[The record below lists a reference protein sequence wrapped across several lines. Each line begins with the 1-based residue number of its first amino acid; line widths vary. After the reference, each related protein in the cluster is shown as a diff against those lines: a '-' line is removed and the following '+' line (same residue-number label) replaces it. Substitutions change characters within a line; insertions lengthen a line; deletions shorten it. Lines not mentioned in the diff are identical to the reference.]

1 MSPSEALSERRR
13 FALMDRLIE
22 ELGEE
27 EAETLMA
34 SLPPVAW
41 ADLATKDDLRNLED
55 RLSARIARIDA
66 RFEQIDG
73 RFAQVD
79 ARFEQIDAR
88 FEQIDAR
95 FEHIDARFVGQ
106 RGHFELQ
113 LAKSVRTMVFAMLA
127 FSMAI
132 IGTVL
137 GTGLGA

>member
-55 RLSARIARIDA
+55 RLNARIARIDA

-79 ARFEQIDAR
+79 ARFEQV
-88 FEQIDAR
+88 
-95 FEHIDARFVGQ
+95 DARFVEQ